1 MEKRK
6 MLREI
11 KFTTTTS
18 RLNKGSKIVVIA
30 KPKRV

>member
-1 MEKRK
+1 